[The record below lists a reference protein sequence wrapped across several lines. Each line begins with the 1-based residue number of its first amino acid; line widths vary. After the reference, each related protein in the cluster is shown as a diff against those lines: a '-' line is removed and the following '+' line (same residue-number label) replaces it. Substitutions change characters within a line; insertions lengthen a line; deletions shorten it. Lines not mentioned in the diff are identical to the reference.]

1 MIQSLAFRG
10 FEEHIAIGVFLYP
23 VVKQQSDCCRVS
35 SFRLASVYCSSLQ
48 LDQSRRKWILGMQ
61 DISEYVICNFSDIS
75 DELNLGSRTIVSSL
89 HSISVS
95 HHLESNVRIRHTRS
109 FHARRL
115 SEYSLL
121 SQLLHFPQ
129 VTTERGI
136 LHSHSSKDS
145 FRKVLGAVS
154 LEQKA
159 HVNDQGLGV
168 AQT

>member
-1 MIQSLAFRG
+1 VTVAESVPSALQASIVVAYSWTSRG
-10 FEEHIAIGVFLYP
+10 GNGYWECKIH
-23 VVKQQSDCCRVS
+23 RNMS
-35 SFRLASVYCSSLQ
+35 S
-48 LDQSRRKWILGMQ
+48 
-61 DISEYVICNFSDIS
+61 CNFSDIS